1 MAFDTKKDKIL
12 KEWRCDETGLVVS
25 INRYSEGEAKV
36 QIGPRIVKKK
46 DGTDSQRRA
55 GRMTFEDLTWFYDI
69 IDELKDEL
77 AQLVEPE

>member
-1 MAFDTKKDKIL
+1 MAFDAKKDKIL